1 MHLTSSSSSYSDF
14 FLRFPNLTTE
24 LLDHEENMWMTRDR
38 DDRSELVSCGPCNGD
53 STNLKHR
60 VWLVC
65 SSILFSRGSKN
76 ASNWEFVDEELR
88 V

>member
-24 LLDHEENMWMTRDR
+24 LLDHEENMWMTRDLDEQR
-38 DDRSELVSCGPCNGD
+38 ELVPCGSWNGE

-60 VWLVC
+60 IWLVC
-65 SSILFSRGSKN
+65 SSISSFRGRKN
-76 ASNWEFVDEELR
+76 TNN
-88 V
+88 